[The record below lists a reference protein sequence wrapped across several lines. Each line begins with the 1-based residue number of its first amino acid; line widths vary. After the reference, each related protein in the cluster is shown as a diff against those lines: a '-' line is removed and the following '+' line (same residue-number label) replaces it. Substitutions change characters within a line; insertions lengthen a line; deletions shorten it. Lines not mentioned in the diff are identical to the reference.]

1 MKDKNNSVDKATEY
15 INLIYKALSNEEIIN
30 LRTKLVNF
38 LNELWE
44 SNSLSAKY
52 PMDLCTEI
60 IDIIDDNISF
70 DENMAEALDLLLSE
84 GGFE

>member
-1 MKDKNNSVDKATEY
+1 MDKATEY
-15 INLIYKALSNEEIIN
+15 INLICKALSNEEIII

-44 SNSLSAKY
+44 SNALSAKY

-60 IDIIDDNISF
+60 IDIIDNNIKF
-70 DENMAEALDLLLSE
+70 DKDLKELLDHLLE
-84 GGFE
+84 E

>member
-1 MKDKNNSVDKATEY
+1 MDKATEY

-60 IDIIDDNISF
+60 IDIIDNNIKF
-70 DENMAEALDLLLSE
+70 DKDLQELLDHLLE
-84 GGFE
+84 E